1 MLLLIRE
8 EAGSVEA
15 LSCSQADQ
23 FEIQYWTELIWNKPL
38 ASGWKGMTPF
48 ASSEWFLAD
57 IQVPLCSCTALGFP
71 SVLKVTWKA
80 WLASYFSRRV
90 TGSAL
95 GNSLAVN
102 GCKQLLAMLSALSS
116 PCFYL

>member
-1 MLLLIRE
+1 M
-8 EAGSVEA
+8 EA
-15 LSCSQADQ
+15 LSCSQADP

-38 ASGWKGMTPF
+38 TSGWKGTTLF

-57 IQVPLCSCTALGFP
+57 IPDPAMGCAVLESP

-80 WLASYFSRRV
+80 WLASNFSRRV

-95 GNSLAVN
+95 GNSLGVN
-102 GCKQLLAMLSALSS
+102 GCKQLLAVLSALSS
-116 PCFYL
+116 PCLYL